1 MKVTNNKISTIILV
15 GGQGSRFSEP
25 NQPPKHLKKLNKN
38 LILENILN
46 HLYKSGFRHFIF
58 PLGFKKNFFIKFF
71 KSKKNQK
78 KYNFEVLKGKLSS
91 KNIDKNKKYISYFDA
106 GKGTNKITRIVKSI
120 NYTKNKDLLVIYGD
134 DLANV
139 KLHKI
144 NEIYNKNKRKK
155 VIVTVHKKRSQY
167 GHLKINSKGRVKEFI
182 EKPPYPYPI
191 NIGFYLMSTVIL
203 KKFYNKN
210 QELETKF
217 LPDLVKKKLL
227 LGYEHTG
234 YFYSIND
241 KKELL
246 TAKKYLK
253 NL

>member
-1 MKVTNNKISTIILV
+1 MKVTNKKISTIILV

-25 NQPPKHLKKLNKN
+25 NKPPKHLKKLNKN
-38 LILENILN
+38 LILENIIN

-58 PLGFKKNFFIKFF
+58 PLGFKKNFFINFF
-71 KSKKNQK
+71 ESNSNQK
-78 KYNFEVLKGKLSS
+78 KYNFEVLKGKSIP
-91 KNIDKNKKYISYFDA
+91 KNADNDKKYISYFDA
-106 GKGTNKITRIVKSI
+106 GKSTNKITRVIKSI

-144 NEIYNKNKRKK
+144 NEMYNKNKRKK
-155 VIVTVHKKRSQY
+155 VIVTVYKKRSQY
-167 GHLKINSKGRVKEFI
+167 GHLKINSNGKVNEFI
-182 EKPPYPYPI
+182 EKPPFPYPI
-191 NIGFYLMSTVIL
+191 NIGFYLMSTAIL
-203 KKFYNKN
+203 KKFYSKNK
-210 QELETKF
+210 ELETKF
-217 LPDLVKKKLL
+217 LPDLVKRNLL
-227 LGYEHTG
+227 LGFEHTG

-246 TAKKYLK
+246 TAKKFLK